1 MVLLLPLLGINITST
16 RIVSEELAVGN
27 KEGIKKSIIKCIIIS
42 LSFGFIACVIF
53 CLNAS
58 FIAKIC
64 FHNKVGNS
72 IVYLISIALPM
83 IAISSAISGYFTAVR
98 RVYKSVI
105 ANCLEYIA
113 KIIITILLLK
123 KYIPTGNIENI
134 CFALILGDVLSEV
147 CSFTYNIIVF
157 IFDLNTK
164 LDNTCIGKNNH
175 FLHRIFRILLPVA
188 FTSYIRSGLSTLKQ
202 LIIPSSLEK
211 NGINCDVAL
220 AEYGTIT
227 GMAMPIVLFPATF
240 LTAVSGLLIPEFSRY
255 YVKKDY
261 VKIKKYSDKLIIG
274 SFLFA
279 LFLTF
284 LYVIFGN
291 TLGEVIYHDAQ
302 IGIYIKMFAPLIPF
316 MYVDIVVDNILK
328 GLDAQV
334 NVLFINIVDLLVSIS
349 FIFFFVPVFGIKGFI
364 ASIFASEILN
374 FILSLKKLLDLEK
387 SW

>member
-1 MVLLLPLLGINITST
+1 M
-16 RIVSEELAVGN
+16 
-27 KEGIKKSIIKCIIIS
+27 
-42 LSFGFIACVIF
+42 
-53 CLNAS
+53 NAS

-64 FHNKVGNS
+64 FHSKVGNS
-72 IVYLISIALPM
+72 VVYLISIALPM
-83 IAISSAISGYFTAVR
+83 IAISSCISGYFTAVR
-98 RVYKSVI
+98 RVYKSVL
-105 ANCLEYIA
+105 ANFLEYVA
-113 KIIITILLLK
+113 KIIITIFLLK

-147 CSFTYNIIVF
+147 CSFTYNIFVF

-164 LDNTCIGKNNH
+164 IDNTCTVKNNH

-211 NGINCDVAL
+211 NGINCEAAL

-261 VKIKKYSDKLIIG
+261 LKIKKYSDKLIIG

-284 LYVIFGN
+284 LYIIFGN
-291 TLGEVIYHDAQ
+291 KLGELIYHDAQ
-302 IGIYIKMFAPLIPF
+302 VGIYIKMFAPLIPF

-334 NVLFINIVDLLVSIS
+334 NVLFINIIDLLVSIS

-374 FILSLKKLLDLEK
+374 FGLSLKKLLDLEK

>member
-1 MVLLLPLLGINITST
+1 MLL
-16 RIVSEELAVGN
+16 
-27 KEGIKKSIIKCIIIS
+27 K
-42 LSFGFIACVIF
+42 
-53 CLNAS
+53 
-58 FIAKIC
+58 
-64 FHNKVGNS
+64 
-72 IVYLISIALPM
+72 
-83 IAISSAISGYFTAVR
+83 
-98 RVYKSVI
+98 
-105 ANCLEYIA
+105 
-113 KIIITILLLK
+113 LLK

-147 CSFTYNIIVF
+147 CSFTYNIFVF

-164 LDNTCIGKNNH
+164 IDNTCTVKNNH

-211 NGINCDVAL
+211 NGINCEAAL

-261 VKIKKYSDKLIIG
+261 LKIKKYSDKLIVG

-284 LYVIFGN
+284 LYIIFGN
-291 TLGEVIYHDAQ
+291 KLGEIIYNDTQ
-302 IGIYIKMFAPLIPF
+302 VGIYIKMFAPLIPF

-334 NVLFINIVDLLVSIS
+334 NVLFINIIDLLVSIS
-349 FIFFFVPVFGIKGFI
+349 FIFFFVPAFGIKGFI
-364 ASIFASEILN
+364 TSIFASEILN
-374 FILSLKKLLDLEK
+374 FGLSLKKLLDLEK